1 MLPPWLRKVSRKGQN
16 ILNSH
21 TDMKNEVKIA
31 IAAIIGIGLLFF
43 GINYLKGVNIL
54 SPSNTYYVKFKDAQQ
69 LAVGNQI
76 YANGY
81 SVGTIRDLE
90 FNYETNDEVVAA
102 VVLNDNVRLP
112 KGTRAELVA
121 PLMGGIVL
129 NIIMG
134 PNPSDLLEPGDT
146 IVGAPHQ
153 GALDQVGDLMPVV
166 QEMLPKLDS
175 ILANINRLTADP
187 ALQQTLANAA
197 LITENLKNTS
207 AQLDAMMAGEVPM
220 ILGNAETLTGNLA
233 RVDVDGTVRNVN
245 GLMTNANTTVTTLNS
260 TVNDAQVLIGMLNST
275 LGDFQ
280 KQLNGTDGSLGL
292 LLNDR
297 SLYNNLNHT
306 MQSADSL
313 VNDLKAHPKRYVH
326 FSVFGKKDK

>member
-1 MLPPWLRKVSRKGQN
+1 
-16 ILNSH
+16 
-21 TDMKNEVKIA
+21 MKNEVKIA
-31 IAAIIGIGLLFF
+31 IAAIFGVALLFF

-81 SVGTIRDLE
+81 AVGNIRDLV

-134 PNPSDLLEPGDT
+134 PNPSDLLAPGDT
-146 IVGAPHQ
+146 IIGAPHL
-153 GALDQVGDLMPVV
+153 GALDAVGDIVPVV

-175 ILANINRLTADP
+175 ILANINRLTAS
-187 ALQQTLANAA
+187 AELQQTLANAA
-197 LITENLKNTS
+197 EITENLKHTS
-207 AQLDAMMAGEVPM
+207 AALDQMMASQVPS
-220 ILGNAETLTGNLA
+220 TLNNVEKLSGNLA
-233 RVDVDGTVRNVN
+233 RVDVDGTMQGV
-245 GLMTNANTTVTTLNS
+245 NTTVATLNS
-260 TVNDAQVLIGMLNST
+260 AVTDAQQLVGQLQRTMADVQRQITGTEGT
-275 LGDFQ
+275 LGA
-280 KQLNGTDGSLGL
+280 LM
-292 LLNDR
+292 NDR
-297 SLYNNLNHT
+297 SLYDNLNHT

-313 VNDLKAHPKRYVH
+313 VTDLKAHPKRYVH
-326 FSVFGKKDK
+326 FSVFGKK

>member
-1 MLPPWLRKVSRKGQN
+1 
-16 ILNSH
+16 
-21 TDMKNEVKIA
+21 MKNEVKIA
-31 IAAIIGIGLLFF
+31 IAAIIGIALLFF

-54 SPSNTYYVKFKDAQQ
+54 SPSNTFYVKFKDAQQ

-81 SVGTIRDLE
+81 SVGTIRALD
-90 FNYETNDEVVAA
+90 FNYETNDEVVAT
-102 VVLNDNVRLP
+102 VVLNDNVNLP

-134 PNPSDLLEPGDT
+134 PNPTDLLSPGDT
-146 IVGAPHQ
+146 IVGAPHL
-153 GALDQVGDLMPVV
+153 GALDAVGDIVPVV

-187 ALQQTLANAA
+187 ALQRTLANAA
-197 LITENLKNTS
+197 EITENLKHTS
-207 AQLDAMMAGEVPM
+207 ETLDAMMANEVPTTM
-220 ILGNAETLTGNLA
+220 GNVETLTGKLA
-233 RVDVDGTVRNVN
+233 RVDVDGTVNNFN
-245 GLMTNANTTVTTLNS
+245 GVMRTADNTMTTLHG
-260 TVNDAQVLIGMLNST
+260 TIADAQT
-275 LGDFQ
+275 LVGQLQTTMADFQ
-280 KQLNGTDGSLGL
+280 RQLTGTDGSLGL
-292 LLNDR
+292 LLNDK

-313 VNDLKAHPKRYVH
+313 VTDLKAHPKRYVH
-326 FSVFGKKDK
+326 FSIFGKKQ

>member
-1 MLPPWLRKVSRKGQN
+1 
-16 ILNSH
+16 
-21 TDMKNEVKIA
+21 MKNEVKIA
-31 IAAIIGIGLLFF
+31 IAAIFGLGLLFF

-81 SVGTIRDLE
+81 AVGNIRDLQ
-90 FNYETNDEVVAA
+90 FNYDTNDEVVAA
-102 VVLNDNVRLP
+102 IVLNNNVKLP

-134 PNPSDLLEPGDT
+134 PNPSDVLAPGDT
-146 IVGAPHQ
+146 IIGAPHL
-153 GALDQVGDLMPVV
+153 GALDQVGDIVPVV

-187 ALQQTLANAA
+187 ALQRTLANAA
-197 LITENLKNTS
+197 EITENLKNTS
-207 AQLDAMMAGEVPM
+207 AALDAMMAGEVP
-220 ILGNAETLTGNLA
+220 NTLNNVEAFTSNLA
-233 RVDVDGTVRNVN
+233 RVDLDGTVRNAN
-245 GLMTNANTTVTTLNS
+245 GVMTNANTTVLSLNS
-260 TVNDAQVLIGMLNST
+260 TINDAQQLVGQLQRT
-275 LGDFQ
+275 LAGVDQ
-280 KQLNGTDGSLGL
+280 QLNGTQGSLGA

-313 VNDLKAHPKRYVH
+313 VTDLKAHPKRYVH
-326 FSVFGKKDK
+326 FSIFGKKDK